1 MPRIQFWK
9 TSAGK
14 LYGLCLIW
22 TLAVAIAWQL
32 GLAGLVRQELA
43 TLDLRY
49 RLRGQQPVAPEV
61 VLLTIDQRS
70 LVADE
75 FTAAELAAN
84 PQLAALAG
92 FPFPRRVYAAALD
105 RLVAAGAQVVGIDLL
120 FLTPKEEDDQLQAA
134 LTRHQQ
140 HVVLGSNFSDD
151 GQQLM
156 TPTPVIP
163 AELTVASLT
172 GYVNYWPD
180 PDGVVRRCK
189 FKTTAAEIAGLP
201 PAAAEPVF
209 ASFDWQIAQRYQ
221 PGRPDAAAYINFTG
235 PTGSFPSYPFY
246 ELFYTKTWDR
256 NLQHGD
262 VFRGKI
268 VLIGPGGNF
277 QHDQH
282 PTPWGVMNGVEVHA
296 AGIATLLHGPAPH
309 DAPTWLGL
317 LLIAGLAGLG
327 ATALNTGAHPLAKLG
342 FLGTG
347 CLGYFGLASLV
358 FVRGGLILP
367 VAAPVWTVVGGGVL
381 GIAMQVAIERLEK
394 LRVRR
399 TLEKYVSGP
408 VAAEILRHSHEY
420 ENSLGGERKSVTIL
434 FSDIRD
440 FTSIS
445 ERSDPLAL
453 VQQLNEYFTVM
464 VDIVMKHD
472 GTLDKY
478 IGDAIM
484 AVYGSPLSAGTAED
498 AWRAVQT
505 AAEMRT
511 QLKVLQQTW
520 AAQGRPVLRIGIGIN
535 HGDVVVG
542 NIGSPRRMEYT
553 VIGDAVNVASRV
565 EGLNKQCGTDIL
577 LTESV
582 YTLVRERVV
591 AQCLE
596 MAAVKGRE
604 QKLTVYALTGLVTD
618 PPPAAPAKT

>member
-1 MPRIQFWK
+1 M
-9 TSAGK
+9 
-14 LYGLCLIW
+14 
-22 TLAVAIAWQL
+22 
-32 GLAGLVRQELA
+32 
-43 TLDLRY
+43 
-49 RLRGQQPVAPEV
+49 
-61 VLLTIDQRS
+61 
-70 LVADE
+70 ADT
-75 FTAAELAAN
+75 FTPAELQAN

-92 FPFPRRVYAAALD
+92 FPFPRRVYAAALE
-105 RLVAAGAQVVGIDLL
+105 RLFQAGAQVVGIDLL
-120 FLTPKEEDDQLQAA
+120 FLAPKEDDEQFQTA
-134 LTRHQQ
+134 LARYQSR
-140 HVVLGSNFSDD
+140 VVLGSNFSDD
-151 GQQLM
+151 GRQLM
-156 TPTPVIP
+156 APAPVIP
-163 AELTVASLT
+163 PELPVESVT

-180 PDGVVRRCK
+180 ADGVVRRCK
-189 FKTTAAEIAGLP
+189 YKTTATEIAGLTP
-201 PAAAEPVF
+201 TASERVL

-221 PGRPDAAAYINFTG
+221 PTLATATPYINFTG
-235 PTGSFPSYPFY
+235 PTDSFLSYPFY
-246 ELFYTKTWDR
+246 ELFYAKTWEQ
-256 NLQHGD
+256 NLQRGD

-296 AGIATLLHGPAPH
+296 AGIGTLLHGRAPH
-309 DAPTWLGL
+309 DAPDWLGL
-317 LLIAGLAGLG
+317 LLIIGLTILG
-327 ATALNTGAHPLAKLG
+327 AAILQTGAHPLTKLALLAG
-342 FLGTG
+342 G
-347 CLGYFGLASLV
+347 CLGYGAVASFV
-358 FVRGGLILP
+358 FTYSGLILI
-367 VAAPVWTVVGGGVL
+367 VAAPIWAVAGGGVL
-381 GIAMQVAIERLEK
+381 GIALQVAVERLEK

-399 TLEKYVSGP
+399 TLEKYVSRP
-408 VAAEILRHSHEY
+408 VAMEILRHSDEY
-420 ENSLGGERKSVTIL
+420 ENSLGGERKPVTIL

-464 VDIVMKHD
+464 VEIVMKHN

-484 AVYGSPLSAGTAED
+484 AVYGAPLSAGIAED

-520 AAQGRPVLRIGIGIN
+520 ATQGRPVLRIGIGIN

-542 NIGSPRRMEYT
+542 NIGSPQRMEYT

-582 YTLVRERVV
+582 YALVRERVV
-591 AQCLE
+591 VVAQEL
-596 MAAVKGRE
+596 AAVKGRE
-604 QKLTVYALTGLVTD
+604 QKLNVYSLTGLGT
-618 PPPAAPAKT
+618 PKT